1 MRISKNTP
9 KKQINEDIFIEAE
22 MVDFKTATGYESR
35 QGYENVIIA
44 ENKIVN
50 VVSNSYGFI
59 SNQNFFRNFEGILMD
74 EGINF
79 QAKYKNVE
87 NQQFVAD
94 YILDGEQ
101 KVGTYKGTDLIQ
113 PKIRLQNSYDGKLLL
128 SGYFGFFRQVCSNGL
143 HTHKN
148 ELAFKIKRTQNNLL
162 ATPDKLVQML
172 DEYRNNTMIEIKS
185 IFDELSKVELTDLNK
200 AVRELSEKVDILTF
214 ANKKDIPTEK
224 AVAVI
229 DTIRRESN
237 ELKTK
242 PNAWL
247 LYNAFNELLYNDELN
262 FKNEGMRKDLD
273 MKLFAEVQ
281 GSYLN

>member
-1 MRISKNTP
+1 M
-9 KKQINEDIFIEAE
+9 
-22 MVDFKTATGYESR
+22 
-35 QGYENVIIA
+35 ENVILS
-44 ENKIVN
+44 NGKIVN
-50 VVSNSYGFI
+50 IVSDSYGFI
-59 SNQNFFRNFEGILMD
+59 NNEDLFKGFENILNI

-79 QAKYKNVE
+79 EVQYKNV
-87 NQQFVAD
+87 NDCQFIGD
-94 YILDGEQ
+94 YFLEGEQ
-101 KVGTYKGTDLIQ
+101 KVGSNYKGSDIIK